1 MRNSSLFEL
10 FNTLSTAERA
20 DFGLFIRSPWCND
33 YPHLEAQ
40 TQLLNYMA
48 EAAEP
53 DKETAYSSIFPDQPF
68 VDNKME
74 KLMSATLKS
83 LRRWIVLRLHD
94 SEPEELLELAKFYGT
109 RRLDERFERTI
120 VQARALLEDKTVH
133 EIPDYLLRYLVEYEL
148 STYRT
153 INNLKKDDANFTN
166 TLLALDRFYLVTR
179 LKNTALLQQQS
190 LFLPLEMPAF
200 GKFLPGMLEE
210 MKQHKALQTPLVQLY
225 ERVYAM
231 SVGDGLT
238 DTDLTDFLQFMADHT
253 TRLNAETLDV
263 AAVCACNYCTRM
275 YNQSRFEMLPVLF
288 DVLCHRISSGHLYNP
303 ERKMRVSDFLL
314 IVHVALRLKKFD
326 WVKSFLEDNKGR
338 LYGIQTPEE
347 AWNFNYARYL
357 FFTGQSDEA
366 LDYLSATY
374 EELFYKISAKI
385 LELQILYEQDAEILI
400 SKLDA
405 AKLFFFR
412 EKKITPDKRA
422 LYNDFVDMLKQ
433 MINPKT
439 LGNRERA
446 GKLIAKVKRLQNIV
460 ERDWILEKL
469 ETLR

>member
-1 MRNSSLFEL
+1 MRNSSLTEIFD
-10 FNTLSTAERA
+10 TLSGAEKA

-33 YPHLEAQ
+33 YPHPEEQ
-40 TQLLNYMA
+40 SLLVSYLA
-48 EAAEP
+48 DAAAP
-53 DKETAYSSIFPDQPF
+53 DKEAAYAAVFPGQPF
-68 VDNKME
+68 VDNKLE

-83 LRRWIVLRLHD
+83 LRRWIVLRRHD
-94 SEPEELLELAKFYGT
+94 SEPEELLELARFYGT
-109 RRLDERFERTI
+109 RGLDDRFERTI
-120 VQARALLEDKTVH
+120 VQARALLEEKTIH

-153 INNLKKDDANFTN
+153 INNLKKDDANFNN

-179 LKNTALLQQQS
+179 LKNTALLRQQS
-190 LFLPLEMPAF
+190 LFLPLDMPAF
-200 GKFLPGMLEE
+200 GEFLPAMLEE
-210 MKQHKALQTPLVQLY
+210 MKRHEDLRTPLVQLY
-225 ERVYAM
+225 ERVYSM
-231 SVGDGLT
+231 SVGDAVT
-238 DTDLTDFLQFMADHT
+238 DSDLNDFLQFMKDHA
-253 TRLNAETLDV
+253 TRLNAETMDV

-275 YNQSRFEMLPVLF
+275 YNRSRSEMLPVLF
-288 DVLCHRISSGHLYNP
+288 EVLLHRLDAGHLYTP

-314 IVHVALRLKKFD
+314 IVHAALRLKKTD
-326 WVKSFLEDNKGR
+326 WVKSFLDDHKGR
-338 LYGIQTPEE
+338 LYGIETPEE

-357 FFTGQSDEA
+357 FFAGRPGEA

-385 LELQILYEQDAEILI
+385 LELQILYDQDAEILI

-412 EKKITPDKRA
+412 EKKITPDKKA

-433 MINPKT
+433 MINPRT
-439 LGNRERA
+439 LGNRERVS
-446 GKLIAKVKRLQNIV
+446 KLIEKVKGLQNIV

-469 ETLR
+469 EALR